1 MFKIIVS
8 QGRIADRKERTIEGA
23 RQTAQ
28 ALEPATSS
36 KATVIGTPAPAR
48 DDDWTDSLAQA
59 KDTLTGLASSVSNC
73 LTEGDIPIMVA
84 NTCSASLASLPVAAR
99 HVPDAVLLWVDAHGD
114 FNIPDTT
121 GSGYLGGMVLA
132 AACGLWDSGHGAGL
146 NPKQVV
152 LVGAR
157 DIDPEEHALLHQAGV
172 RILPPEE
179 ATPAAVRQAV
189 GDAPIWIHIDW
200 DVMEPGYVP
209 ADYSVPHGFL
219 PKTLREIFEALPAE
233 QLAGL
238 EIAEFHAPSSPADS
252 KAPLEQILHII
263 QPLIELEA
271 VS

>member
-23 RQTAQ
+23 RQTAA
-28 ALEPATSS
+28 ALEASINSTPQ
-36 KATVIGTPAPAR
+36 VIGTPAPAR

-59 KDTLTGLASSVSNC
+59 HDTLTGLQTCIADSLSAGE
-73 LTEGDIPIMVA
+73 TPIMVA
-84 NTCSASLASLPVAAR
+84 NTCSASLASLPVMAR
-99 HVPDAVLLWVDAHGD
+99 EHPDAVLLWVDAHGD
-114 FNIPDTT
+114 FNTPDTT
-121 GSGYLGGMVLA
+121 GSGYLGGMVLS

-157 DIDPEEHALLHQAGV
+157 DIDPEEDALLRKAGV

-179 ATPAAVRQAV
+179 ATPAAVRKAV

-200 DVMEPGYVP
+200 DVMEPGHIP

-219 PKTLREIFEALPAE
+219 PSQLRAIFAALPATR
-233 QLAGL
+233 LAGL
-238 EIAEFHAPSSPADS
+238 EFAEFHAPMADADA
-252 KAPLEQILHII
+252 KAPLDQILQILE
-263 QPLIELEA
+263 PLLELEPVA
-271 VS
+271 